1 MNRRSQKSWAAA
13 FLVLCLVVACL
24 LPLGTAYFVSAEEVC
39 AHEHGVFLMTKQATC
54 IEEGYSLYYCP
65 DCGEDYTIDIPGLAD
80 HQYWSV
86 YSVFSKDGE
95 LIEDHV
101 QCSICGHEDILYFNG
116 GSDTPTVT
124 NGNTLPGW
132 TIALI
137 VIAAILAVGGVAT
150 GIALYWKKIKQNN

>member
-1 MNRRSQKSWAAA
+1 MNRRLQNSWATA

-24 LPLGTAYFVSAEEVC
+24 LPLGSAYFAGAEEVC
-39 AHEHGVFLMTKQATC
+39 THERGIFLMTKQATC

-65 DCGEDYTIDIPGLAD
+65 DCGEDYITDITGLAD

-95 LIEDHV
+95 LVEDHV
-101 QCSICGHEDILYFNG
+101 HCSICGHEDILYFDG
-116 GSDTPTVT
+116 GSDTPT

-132 TIALI
+132 AIALI
-137 VIAAILAVGGVAT
+137 VIVVLLCAGGIAT
-150 GIALYWKKIKQNN
+150 GIVLYWKKIKGND

>member
-1 MNRRSQKSWAAA
+1 
-13 FLVLCLVVACL
+13 
-24 LPLGTAYFVSAEEVC
+24 
-39 AHEHGVFLMTKQATC
+39 MTKQATC

-150 GIALYWKKIKQNN
+150 GIALRTTKHCDAVPCTDSVRTIKAIALQRWLFLMGQLYKYKGNNRSDTGNIYGGI

>member
-1 MNRRSQKSWAAA
+1 
-13 FLVLCLVVACL
+13 
-24 LPLGTAYFVSAEEVC
+24 
-39 AHEHGVFLMTKQATC
+39 MTKQATC

-65 DCGEDYTIDIPGLAD
+65 DCGEDYTVDIPGFAD

-101 QCSICGHEDILYFNG
+101 QCSICGHEDILYFN
-116 GSDTPTVT
+116 TPTVT

-132 TIALI
+132 AIALI

-150 GIALYWKKIKQNN
+150 GITLYWKKIKQND